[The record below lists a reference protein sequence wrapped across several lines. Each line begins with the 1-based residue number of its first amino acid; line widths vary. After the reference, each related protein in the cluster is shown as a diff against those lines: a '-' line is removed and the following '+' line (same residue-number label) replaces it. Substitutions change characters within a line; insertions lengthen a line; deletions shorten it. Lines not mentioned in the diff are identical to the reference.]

1 MVVSISICAVP
12 PSSRVDQSRTIRF
25 IELDSASID
34 VDSPS
39 FWPDGVG
46 EVSGVLLCYDGTRA
60 SSLNLFDVYLGELLS
75 SVHRPPDSS

>member
-1 MVVSISICAVP
+1 MAISICSVP

-60 SSLNLFDVYLGELLS
+60 SSLNLFDVHLGEILS
-75 SVHRPPDSS
+75 SAHHPPEFS